1 MGEVAFVNLAVG
13 FKALRGDSLSAVEI
27 TFPGTEEVMQ
37 TTFIDND
44 KDRLNELASDESCTY
59 VKSPSGIFTEMTLP
73 IDSIKRGHENDT
85 ISSAKVIVPR
95 YNYTSDES
103 MFSAPNYIMMVP
115 KDSLYS
121 FFENKNVPDS
131 KMSYLASYSSKN
143 NTYTFNNISDLVNKL
158 WQNKVNGYGGKDW
171 NKVVLLPVTV
181 STNSSTSSS
190 TTSVTNVTNEMGLKS
205 TKLVRGTNFFG
216 RDGKDANGNHVKASP
231 LKISV
236 IYNKF
241 RKE

>member
-1 MGEVAFVNLAVG
+1 
-13 FKALRGDSLSAVEI
+13 
-27 TFPGTEEVMQ
+27 MQ

-44 KDRLNELASDESCTY
+44 KEKMRELANDESCTY

-73 IDSIKRGHENDT
+73 IESIKSGHENDT
-85 ISSAKVIVPR
+85 ISSAKIIVPR

-103 MFSAPNYIMMVP
+103 MFAAPAYILMLP

-131 KMSYLASYSSKN
+131 KTSYLATYSSKSN
-143 NTYTFNNISDLVNKL
+143 SYTFNNISDLVNTL
-158 WQNKVNGYGGKDW
+158 WRNKENGKGGKDW

-181 STNSSTSSS
+181 STNSSTSSA
-190 TTSVTNVTNEMGLKS
+190 TTNVTNVTNEMGLKS
-205 TKLVRGTNFFG
+205 TKLVRG
-216 RDGKDANGNHVKASP
+216 DGTKNSR

>member
-1 MGEVAFVNLAVG
+1 
-13 FKALRGDSLSAVEI
+13 
-27 TFPGTEEVMQ
+27 MQ

-44 KDRLNELASDESCTY
+44 KEKMQELANDETCTY

-73 IDSIKRGHENDT
+73 IEDIKRGHENDT
-85 ISSAKVIVPR
+85 ISSAKIIIPR
-95 YNYTSDES
+95 YNYTSDET
-103 MFSAPNYIMMVP
+103 MFAAPSYILMLP

-121 FFENKNVPDS
+121 FFEEKNVPDS
-131 KMSYLASYSSKN
+131 KSSYLASYSSTN

-158 WQNKVNGYGGKDW
+158 WQNKENGKGSKDW
-171 NKVVLLPVTV
+171 NKVVLLPVSV
-181 STNSSTSSS
+181 STNSSTQSS

-205 TKLVRGTNFFG
+205 TKLVRG
-216 RDGKDANGNHVKASP
+216 DGTKNSR